1 MKETITI
8 MARAKHICWKSIRSL
23 ELAVSHFMFYI
34 DGFMTIIYNVYA
46 VDNVMDSAKSKV
58 DAGFVIHDAI

>member
-1 MKETITI
+1 
-8 MARAKHICWKSIRSL
+8 
-23 ELAVSHFMFYI
+23 
-34 DGFMTIIYNVYA
+34 MTIIYNVYA